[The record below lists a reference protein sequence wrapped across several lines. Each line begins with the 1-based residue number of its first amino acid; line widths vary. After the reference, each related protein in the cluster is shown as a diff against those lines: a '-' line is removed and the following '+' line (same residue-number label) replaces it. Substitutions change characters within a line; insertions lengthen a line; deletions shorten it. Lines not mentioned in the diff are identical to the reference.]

1 MRPRFPFVTALA
13 VAAGLLLAG
22 LTGCSTLHSWVQASS
37 GHPATA
43 GASMTVPL
51 GK

>member
-1 MRPRFPFVTALA
+1 MARA

-37 GHPATA
+37 DHPGTA